1 MKKILSILLVF
12 ILALGLT
19 ACKKNDSSSISPTRA
34 TKYLTTVGWIKGAAI
49 ENFIAKN
56 PEDYNINND
65 FYVLAPQHEKKA
77 VFSFSMM
84 YMTPTMVYQKFYV
97 CNEEK
102 YGKQITDYG
111 QYGGFAYNFLIAIG
125 IDTTYFFETLDLKFD
140 YIRVQRNGINGSKYK
155 LDVYNGEDCFASLE
169 WFGYGFKDEQSEK
182 DCIEGYLSEYL
193 MPHSQFA
200 EWYETKYEPS
210 KLSVESGEKPEGTR
224 AHYYHQKNEDT
235 ADCYQCFMGLLPT
248 YFNEEISVFAPISEE
263 NVGIFPVTDYTI
275 CASNSYYES
284 ETAENPICEEPYIYQ
299 VLRTDDDELGG
310 GDKAT
315 VRKAELEIMIV
326 IIPYKVDLE
335 KGITFEWLDEY
346 TANLYNGDV
355 CFATIDYAVDKI
367 VERDTAFLKTYV
379 ENTLKNSLHVVNP
392 QA

>member
-1 MKKILSILLVF
+1 MKKILSILLVV
-12 ILALGLT
+12 ILTFGLT
-19 ACKKNDSSSISPTRA
+19 ACKKNDNPPISQTKT
-34 TKYLTTVGWIKGAAI
+34 TKYLTSVGWTIGATI
-49 ENFIAKN
+49 ENFITKN
-56 PEDYNINND
+56 PEDYNISND
-65 FYVLAPQHEKKA
+65 FYVLAPQYEKKA
-77 VFSFSMM
+77 VISFSST
-84 YMTPTMVYQKFYV
+84 YMTPTMLFQKFYV

-111 QYGGFAYNFLIAIG
+111 QYGGFAYNFLILIG
-125 IDTTYFFETLDLKFD
+125 IDTTYIFDKLDLKFD
-140 YIRVQRNGINGSKYK
+140 YISVQRKGVNGSQYK

-169 WFGYGFKDEQSEK
+169 WFGYGFKDEQAEK
-182 DCIEGYLSEYL
+182 DCIEGYLSENL

-200 EWYETKYEPS
+200 EWYSTEYEPS
-210 KLSVESGEKPEGTR
+210 KLSVESGEKSEGTR

-235 ADCYQCFMGLLPT
+235 AGTYQSFISLLPT

-315 VRKAELEIMIV
+315 VRDAKLEIMIV

-335 KGITFEWLDEY
+335 KGITFEWIDDY
-346 TANLYNGDV
+346 TANLWSGGI

-379 ENTLKNSLHVVNP
+379 ENALRTSLHIVNP
-392 QA
+392 